1 MIDDRPITLA
11 EACAMYGSTFK
22 PCTLRAEAGRGRLV
36 IFRIGRRDYTT
47 AQAMQDMVRKCQDAA
62 RPHGSTST
70 RPEANGLSETDRISS
85 ARAALS
91 QTVEALKKGLPNTSV
106 TNTNRSVGRAH

>member
-85 ARAALS
+85 AQAALS
-91 QTVEALKKGLPNTSV
+91 QTLVGLKSVLPRTSGKNT
-106 TNTNRSVGRAH
+106 GRGVARRH